1 MSLKPERLQN
11 GRQTVIFLMGPTGA
25 GKTDV
30 AIELAGRLSYGIV
43 SVDSALIYRGMDI
56 GTAKPDPAT
65 LARIPHRLIDIC
77 DPADSYSAARFRG
90 DALREIET
98 LLAAQQVPLLVG
110 GTMLYFRA
118 LAQGLS
124 QLPESDPLLRRQ
136 LQEQAIRD
144 GWAAMHAR
152 LRRTDPEAARRIHP
166 NDPQRILR
174 AIEVFELSGK
184 PLSALQGQME
194 PLPYNIIRIVISP
207 VERAV
212 LHQRIERRFERM
224 MEQGFLREVEHLY
237 RRGDLGPELP
247 SMRAVGYRQ
256 LWSFL
261 AGECDLTTAIQR
273 GITATRQLAKRQL
286 TWLRAE
292 PIETKWIDAGD
303 KNMLDSVLKTLER
316 AQLL

>member
-30 AIELAGRLSYGIV
+30 AIELAGRLSCGII

-136 LQEQAIRD
+136 LQEQAVRD

-224 MEQGFLREVEHLY
+224 MEQGFLSEVEHLY

-261 AGECDLTTAIQR
+261 AGEYDLTTAIQR

>member
-1 MSLKPERLQN
+1 
-11 GRQTVIFLMGPTGA
+11 
-25 GKTDV
+25 
-30 AIELAGRLSYGIV
+30 
-43 SVDSALIYRGMDI
+43 MDI
-56 GTAKPDPAT
+56 GTAKPDPET
-65 LARIPHRLIDIC
+65 LARIPHRLVDIC
-77 DPADSYSAARFRG
+77 DPADSYSAARFRE
-90 DALREIET
+90 DALREIQS
-98 LLAAQQVPLLVG
+98 LLAGQQLPLLVG

-124 QLPESDPLLRRQ
+124 QLPESDPVLRQQLL
-136 LQEQAIRD
+136 EQALQD

-152 LRRTDPEAARRIHP
+152 LQRSDPEAARRIHP

-194 PLPYNIIRIVISP
+194 PLPYDIIRIVISP
-207 VERAV
+207 ADRAV
-212 LHQRIERRFERM
+212 LHQRIERRFQRM
-224 MEQGFLREVEHLY
+224 MEQGFLSEVEQLY

-256 LWSFL
+256 LWSYL
-261 AGECDLTTAIQR
+261 AGEYDLPTAIQR

-286 TWLRAE
+286 TWLRSE
-292 PIETKWIDAGD
+292 PIATKWIDGSD

-316 AQLL
+316 AQL